1 MTRPHENE
9 AARIAAASRG
19 RPHGLRSSL
28 TGSQW
33 GLWICSLFVAAGA
46 VLLVTL
52 TGTGG
57 AATQVPSAIQIGSL
71 APASSP
77 NAVTSTIPAA
87 NPIPKTSSPA
97 TTTTA
102 RAHRTTVIN
111 PLSTV
116 TDHEDPGGNDGS
128 SATTPGAA
136 TSTST
141 TAPSTSVDN

>member
-1 MTRPHENE
+1 VTRPHENE
-9 AARIAAASRG
+9 AARNAAASRA

-28 TGSQW
+28 TGTQW
-33 GLWICSLFVAAGA
+33 GLWICSAFVAAGA
-46 VLLVTL
+46 ILLVTL

-57 AATQVPSAIQIGSL
+57 AATQVPSAIQIGSQ
-71 APASSP
+71 APTSTP

-87 NPIPKTSSPA
+87 NPIPTTSSPA

-102 RAHRTTVIN
+102 VTHRTTVIN

-116 TDHEDPGGNDGS
+116 TDHEDPGADDGS

-141 TAPSTSVDN
+141 SAPSTSVDN